1 MDKSLRFSMLLF
13 RLFKFKYGHATEIRE
28 FWGICHENV
37 PVSQQICKKNT
48 KKFGWKQNM
57 LYVCNINVIK
67 MTFSVRE
74 KNKNL
79 IIMPMKKKSIIIL
92 CSVAAIFAI
101 GLITSFFVDWPVDL
115 NEADGDIAKA
125 ARFSRE
131 QVSEKLTN
139 MEELLQTDSA
149 FKGGIVA
156 AQVVM
161 QTRAVQFGTLIDM
174 SNEVA
179 GNIPAFA
186 EVLKEMNA
194 NSEMVNNVASS
205 LAESAEKLNAALGG
219 EECPDLAQ
227 STINASLAYTT
238 LQKQNNLATRFI
250 DTTDKYLETA
260 QGDDRLKFVRDQWLE
275 YQQMTAALEGDKAS
289 AEALAKKGNLL
300 SGEKALAAVAN
311 FDIAERLV
319 VLQSCELAQ
328 AMKLPNQIGSVI
340 RPKVLDNEISKLCNA
355 QQEVLAHRKIDPH
368 NAQQEVL
375 AHRKIDPH
383 NAQQEVLAHR
393 KIDPHNA
400 LVISNASRV
409 MEAFNSALSNV
420 ANNPALNQSQN
431 IGLSLVIGN
440 VISQTAAA
448 SNSVK
453 LNKKGPKIES

>member
-1 MDKSLRFSMLLF
+1 
-13 RLFKFKYGHATEIRE
+13 
-28 FWGICHENV
+28 
-37 PVSQQICKKNT
+37 
-48 KKFGWKQNM
+48 
-57 LYVCNINVIK
+57 
-67 MTFSVRE
+67 
-74 KNKNL
+74 
-79 IIMPMKKKSIIIL
+79 MKKKSILIL

-125 ARFSRE
+125 AKFSRE
-131 QVSEKLTN
+131 EVSKDLSN

-149 FKGGIVA
+149 FKDDIVT

-161 QTRAVQFGTLIDM
+161 QTRAVQFGTLVDM

-194 NSEMVNNVASS
+194 NREMVDNVASS
-205 LAESAEKLNAALGG
+205 LAESAEKLDAALSG

-227 STINASLAYTT
+227 STINASLAYMT

-260 QGDDRLKFVRDQWLE
+260 QGDDKLKLVRDQWLE

-311 FDIAERLV
+311 FDIAQRLV

-328 AMKLPNQIGSVI
+328 AMKLSNQIGRVI
-340 RPKVLDNEISKLCNA
+340 RPRDLEKEIGKLCNA
-355 QQEVLAHRKIDPH
+355 QKDVLAHRKIDSHNAQKEVLAGRGPKIEPHNAQKEVLAHRKIDSY
-368 NAQQEVL
+368 
-375 AHRKIDPH
+375 
-383 NAQQEVLAHR
+383 
-393 KIDPHNA
+393 NA
-400 LVISNASRV
+400 LMLGSASKV
-409 MEAFNSALSNV
+409 MEAFNSTRGNL
-420 ANNPALNQSQN
+420 ANNTKLNQSQN
-431 IGLSLVIGN
+431 IGLDQTIGY
-440 VISQTAAA
+440 IIRQTAALN
-448 SNSVK
+448 NSEM
-453 LNKKGPKIES
+453 LNRKPDRPPYEK

>member
-1 MDKSLRFSMLLF
+1 
-13 RLFKFKYGHATEIRE
+13 
-28 FWGICHENV
+28 
-37 PVSQQICKKNT
+37 
-48 KKFGWKQNM
+48 
-57 LYVCNINVIK
+57 
-67 MTFSVRE
+67 
-74 KNKNL
+74 
-79 IIMPMKKKSIIIL
+79 MKKKSIIIL

-101 GLITSFFVDWPVDL
+101 GLIASYFVDWPVEL

-131 QVSEKLTN
+131 QVSDKLTN

-161 QTRAVQFGTLIDM
+161 QTRAVQFGTLVDM

-238 LQKQNNLATRFI
+238 LQKQNNLANRFI
-250 DTTDKYLETA
+250 ETTDKYLETA
-260 QGDDRLKFVRDQWLE
+260 QGDDKLKLVRDQWLE
-275 YQQMTAALEGDKAS
+275 YQQMTAALEGDKTS

-300 SGEKALAAVAN
+300 SGEQALAAVAN

-328 AMKLPNQIGSVI
+328 AMKLPNTIGGKI
-340 RPKVLDNEISKLCNA
+340 RPKVLDNEISKLSNA
-355 QQEVLAHRKIDPH
+355 QKEVLAHRKIDAHHRKIDSH

-375 AHRKIDPH
+375 AHRKIDAHHRKIDSH

-393 KIDPHNA
+393 KIDAHNA
-400 LVISNASRV
+400 LIISNASRV

-420 ANNPALNQSQN
+420 ANNPALKQSQN
-431 IGLSLVIGN
+431 IGLSHVIGN
-440 VISQTAAA
+440 VISETAAA

-453 LNKKGPKIES
+453 LNKKGPKIDS